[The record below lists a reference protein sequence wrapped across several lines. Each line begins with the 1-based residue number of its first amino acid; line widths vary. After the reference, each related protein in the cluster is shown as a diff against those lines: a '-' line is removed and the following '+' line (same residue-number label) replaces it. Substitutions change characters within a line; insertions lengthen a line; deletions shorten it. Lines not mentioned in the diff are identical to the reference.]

1 MNSHGLI
8 LGAIALL
15 SLGACDKAKPRDLP
29 PDPFAAAPAPL
40 APSSAAGGPMSV
52 GLAKRPEIP
61 AFTLDH
67 AGAAPDP
74 LNRQP
79 AVTAAGAAAVFD
91 GFGFDGEAMAPAKG
105 VDVVIDAKAYSARYG
120 SNRKDVAEHFNKPAL
135 GAVGFTV
142 TLPAGALTPGP
153 HTAFVR
159 VIAADGK
166 AYFESP
172 PIGFTAK

>member
-1 MNSHGLI
+1 MKSLNLI
-8 LGAIALL
+8 LAACAAL
-15 SLGACDKAKPRDLP
+15 SLGACDRAKPRDLP
-29 PDPFAAAPAPL
+29 PDPFAAAPPAP
-40 APSSAAGGPMSV
+40 APPTVGGAMSV
-52 GLAKRPEIP
+52 GLARRPEIP

-79 AVTAAGAAAVFD
+79 AVTPAGAPTVFD
-91 GFGFDGEAMAPAKG
+91 GFGFDGAAMAPAKG
-105 VDVVIDAKAYSARYG
+105 VDVVIDAKAYGASYG
-120 SNRKDVAEHFNKPAL
+120 ANRKDVADHFKTPAL
-135 GAVGFTV
+135 AAVGFTV
-142 TLPAGALTPGP
+142 TLPAGALTRGP
-153 HTAFVR
+153 HTALVR